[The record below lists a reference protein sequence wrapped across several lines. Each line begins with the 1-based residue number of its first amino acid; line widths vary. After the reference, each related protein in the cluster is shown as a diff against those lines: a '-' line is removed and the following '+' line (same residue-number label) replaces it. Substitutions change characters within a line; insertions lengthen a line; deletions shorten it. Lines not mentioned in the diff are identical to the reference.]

1 MTTNEYV
8 LVIFPSCCNDA
19 RSAKI
24 VSVARKRLALKDISI
39 RKIIYEKKYVVVEVN
54 NLVDAMSSLSE
65 IYGID
70 RVAIARKVKSQF
82 QDLIDCIVKIGK
94 QIVVP
99 NSSFF
104 IKIFVDEDAK
114 IDFVS
119 KDVQF
124 IASSNLLTETVDNE
138 SHIKIARDAKTADR
152 LIICYVGRSMSYVF
166 MHSEMGLGGLPFN
179 FQRRAALSTVHNP
192 LSAASCLASLKCGL
206 VPDICLLYHDSTELK
221 DNAKFLGTI
230 ANRTNLRRLNIK
242 VGRIEDVTRDKSVHN
257 FLLNEAIAISLL
269 TLLPGRSIVL
279 PLNVHIHSL
288 SFVEQT
294 IQRIRPEDKVI
305 WAPLLFLEP
314 IDMSNLGLIEETTKI
329 GNFNPSAAVNRQDY
343 RKCYDM
349 ADRLS
354 QSVFDN
360 LKNISFEIGPNY
372 IHDIID
378 SI

>member
-82 QDLIDCIVKIGK
+82 QDLIDCIVKSGK

-124 IASSNLLTETVDNE
+124 IASSNLLTETVHNE

-230 ANRTNLRRLNIK
+230 ANRTNLRRLYIK

>member
-24 VSVARKRLALKDISI
+24 VSVVRKRLALKDISI

-70 RVAIARKVKSQF
+70 RIAIARKVKSQF

-99 NSSFF
+99 NCSFF

-124 IASSNLLTETVDNE
+124 IASSSLLTETVDNE
-138 SHIKIARDAKTADR
+138 AHIKIARDAKTADH

-166 MHSEMGLGGLPFN
+166 MHSEMGMGGLPFN
-179 FQRRAALSTVHNP
+179 FQRRAALSTVHNA

-221 DNAKFLGTI
+221 DNAKFLGPI

-242 VGRIEDVTRDKSVHN
+242 IGRIEDVTRDKSGHN
-257 FLLNEAIAISLL
+257 FLLNEAVAISLL
-269 TLLPGRSIVL
+269 TLLPGRSIVI

-294 IQRIRPEDKVI
+294 IRRIRPEEKVI
-305 WAPLLFLEP
+305 LAPLLFLEP
-314 IDMSNLGLIEETTKI
+314 VDMSNLGLLEETTKI

-343 RKCYDM
+343 RKCYDI

-354 QSVFDN
+354 QLVFDN

>member
-166 MHSEMGLGGLPFN
+166 MHSELGLGGLPFN

-305 WAPLLFLEP
+305 LAPLLFLEP

-329 GNFNPSAAVNRQDY
+329 GNFNPSAAANRQDY
-343 RKCYDM
+343 RKCYDT

-354 QSVFDN
+354 QLLFDN

>member
-230 ANRTNLRRLNIK
+230 ANRTNLRRLYIK

-257 FLLNEAIAISLL
+257 FLLNEAVAISLL

-314 IDMSNLGLIEETTKI
+314 IDMSNLGLIEKTTKI

>member
-1 MTTNEYV
+1 MTNNEYV
-8 LVIFPSCCNDA
+8 LIIFPSCCNDA

-242 VGRIEDVTRDKSVHN
+242 VGRIEDVTRDKSLHN
-257 FLLNEAIAISLL
+257 FLLNEAVAISLL

-314 IDMSNLGLIEETTKI
+314 IDMSNLGLIEKTTKI

>member
-124 IASSNLLTETVDNE
+124 LASSNLLTETVDNE

-257 FLLNEAIAISLL
+257 FLFNEAVAISLL

>member
-24 VSVARKRLALKDISI
+24 VSVVRKRLALKDISI

-354 QSVFDN
+354 QLVFDN

>member
-124 IASSNLLTETVDNE
+124 IASSNLLTETVHNE

-230 ANRTNLRRLNIK
+230 ANRTNLRSLNIK

-257 FLLNEAIAISLL
+257 FLLNEAVAISLL

>member
-124 IASSNLLTETVDNE
+124 IASSNLLTETVHNE

-354 QSVFDN
+354 QLVFDN

>member
-166 MHSEMGLGGLPFN
+166 MHSELGLGGLPFN

-294 IQRIRPEDKVI
+294 IQRIRPEEKVI
-305 WAPLLFLEP
+305 LAPLLFLEP
-314 IDMSNLGLIEETTKI
+314 IDISNLGLIEETTKI

-354 QSVFDN
+354 QLVFDN

>member
-1 MTTNEYV
+1 
-8 LVIFPSCCNDA
+8 
-19 RSAKI
+19 
-24 VSVARKRLALKDISI
+24 VSVTRKRLALKDISI

-124 IASSNLLTETVDNE
+124 IASSNLLTETEENE
-138 SHIKIARDAKTADR
+138 SHIKIARDAKTADH
-152 LIICYVGRSMSYVF
+152 LIICYVGRRMSYVF

-257 FLLNEAIAISLL
+257 FLLNEAVAISLL

-354 QSVFDN
+354 QLVFDN